1 MTSIKIGILGLGR
14 IGQIHLKN
22 LATSIK
28 GVEVVAAM
36 NPSEEGQSFAK
47 DLHIPIVTGNAD
59 DVFNNTE
66 IDAVAICSPSDTH
79 EDYIKRAAN
88 AGKAIFCE
96 KPLDL
101 SLEKVKEILAVV
113 LANNTPLMV
122 AFNQRFDTN
131 FAQIK
136 SLVTEGKVGELRT
149 IKITSRDPAPP
160 PIDYIKSSG
169 GLFLDMTIHDFDM
182 ARYIANSEVDEVY
195 ARGHNLVDSA
205 IGEAG
210 DIDTGFVLLT
220 FENGTTAIIENSR
233 QAAYGYDQRLEV
245 FGSKGM
251 AQADN
256 NFKDTHQLLDVNG
269 VHSSRPLDFFMDRY
283 IDSYL
288 YEMNG
293 FVNALN
299 QKKAPPVTGE
309 DGLKAT
315 AIALAANKSM
325 KENRPVKL
333 VEILGD

>member
-101 SLEKVKEILAVV
+101 SLEKVKEILDVAS
-113 LANNTPLMV
+113 ANNTPLMV

-182 ARYIANSEVDEVY
+182 ARYIADSEVDEVY
-195 ARGHNLVDSA
+195 ARGQNLVDPA

-269 VHSSRPLDFFMDRY
+269 VHGSRPLDFFMDRY

-288 YEMNG
+288 HEMNG
-293 FVNALN
+293 FINALN
-299 QKKAPPVTGE
+299 QKQVPPVTGE